1 MRDRELGA
9 RRARWSEDE
18 AESHMVLFHSSSHS
32 AVPSDYYVIWPCLK
46 TFLGSADKESACNV
60 GDLGLIP
67 GLGRSPGEGKGYPL
81 QYFGLENSMD
91 CIVHG
96 VTKSRTQLSD
106 FRSHFQDPLSCSLSS
121 SVSVSMFPCSS
132 APFCLWWLQA
142 PAITECTLNL
152 QGSHP
157 WATL

>member
-1 MRDRELGA
+1 MGTQPGKNERLSNVAEDHHMLNS
-9 RRARWSEDE
+9 RAS
-18 AESHMVLFHSSSHS
+18 SYLFSWKLCGFGGFPGSS
-32 AVPSDYYVIWPCLK
+32 AGK
-46 TFLGSADKESACNV
+46 NSACNV

-81 QYFGLENSMD
+81 QYFGLETSMD

-96 VTKSRTQLSD
+96 VAKSRTQLSD